1 MNKQFKT
8 ALTFDD
14 VLLKPKFSSVLP
26 KEVDLSINLSKTL
39 KLKIPFL
46 SAAMD
51 TVTESKL
58 AISLARKG
66 GLGIIHKNFSI
77 EQQAFEVDKVK
88 RSESGMILD
97 PITIEPEF
105 KISKAME
112 IMANYKVSGLPVIK
126 NKKLIGILTNRD
138 IRFENNFNLEVK
150 DRMTSSNLITV
161 PESTTLEQAKSVL
174 QKHRIEK
181 LLVVDDSGQLK
192 GLITVKDI
200 LKKEDHPNAAVDV
213 HGRLLVGAAVGIEKN
228 TLDRV
233 SALVEKQ
240 VDCIVVD
247 TAHGHSKSVL
257 KIVEAIKKI
266 YSNIN
271 LIVGN
276 VATGQGTKALID
288 SGADIVKVGI
298 GAGSSCTTRIV
309 AGVGVPQLSAVLEC
323 YEQADKLNKKIISD
337 GGMRYSGD
345 IAKSLAAGANC
356 VMLGSIFA
364 GLEETPGEVVLRDGR
379 SYKSYRGMGSV
390 AAMKKGSHDRY
401 FQDLKSN
408 KKLVP
413 EGIEGL
419 VPYKGKLND
428 TVEQLIGGIK
438 SCFGYCGSKNIMEIK
453 DKAEFIQITSSGII
467 ESHPHDI
474 NITKDSP
481 NYRKP
486 DFNLDL

>member
-26 KEVDLSINLSKTL
+26 KEVDLSINLSKNL

-126 NKKLIGILTNRD
+126 NKRLVGILTNRD

-257 KIVEAIKKI
+257 KTVEAIKKI

-276 VATGQGTKALID
+276 VATSQGTKALID

-438 SCFGYCGSKNIMEIK
+438 SCFGYCGSKNIMEIR

>member
-26 KEVDLSINLSKTL
+26 KEVDLSIDLSKNL

-77 EQQAFEVDKVK
+77 EEQAFEVDKVK

-105 KISKAME
+105 KISTAME

-126 NKKLIGILTNRD
+126 NKKLVGILTNRD
-138 IRFENNFNLEVK
+138 IRFENNFNLEVRH
-150 DRMTSSNLITV
+150 RMTSSNLITV

-200 LKKEDHPNAAVDV
+200 LKKEDHPNAAVDI

-233 SALVEKQ
+233 SALVENQ

-257 KIVEAIKKI
+257 KTVETIKKK

-323 YEQADKLNKKIISD
+323 YEQANKLNKKIISD

-419 VPYKGKLND
+419 VPYKGKLDD
-428 TVEQLIGGIK
+428 TIEQLIGGVK